1 MTRKQLS
8 SWLAIFAEVR
18 PDEVLVTLLLATR
31 VYIIMFG
38 YYLLKPVREALILE
52 HGTPEL
58 RSYILA
64 MQALI
69 LLVAIPL
76 YSYFM
81 RNRIGEHVYRSIT
94 IFFVINLLIFYLLGT
109 SGVYIGTVFFIWLG
123 IFSVGQVAQF
133 WALAADVHTV
143 SAGQRVFAII
153 ALGGS
158 LGAVSGSQSAHMLF
172 PYAGSYGMLL
182 IAAGLLMFTILIYKR
197 SGMESVMPEPHK
209 LKEPMNI
216 AGGFAVVWS
225 SPYLR
230 MVAVFVVLL
239 NVINSTGE
247 FIFAKMVV
255 QQAEI
260 AVASGVSK
268 SVAIGE
274 IYSTYFLWVNAF
286 GVFFQAFVVSR
297 LFRYIGVH
305 WSVMIL
311 PVIATIGYA
320 VIAFFPIFT
329 VIRAIKILENST
341 DYSISQ
347 TTRHALFLPVSQ
359 SGKYDGKT
367 AIDTFFWRFGDLMH
381 AAIIFGGTNWFNL
394 SVYQFAAVNM
404 TIGLFWI
411 VLALRIGDGYRAL
424 AAPHLTQSPCVEN
437 VDKAASAV
445 SDR

>member
-8 SWLAIFAEVR
+8 SWLAVFADVR
-18 PDEVLVTLLLATR
+18 PDEVLLTLLLATR
-31 VYIIMFG
+31 VFIIMFG

-52 HGTPEL
+52 HGSPEL

-64 MQALI
+64 MQAII
-69 LLVAIPL
+69 LLLAIPL

-81 RNRIGEHVYRSIT
+81 RNRIGEHVYRTIT
-94 IFFVINLLIFYLLGT
+94 IFFVVNLLIFYVLG
-109 SGVYIGTVFFIWLG
+109 SNGVNIGTVFFIWLG

-133 WALAADVHTV
+133 WALAADIHTV

-158 LGAVSGSQSAHMLF
+158 LGAVTGSQSAHMLF
-172 PYAGSYGMLL
+172 PWAGSYGMML
-182 IAAGLLMFTILIYKR
+182 IAAGLLLLTTLIYMR
-197 SGMESVMPEPHK
+197 SGMESVVPEPRK
-209 LKEPMNI
+209 LKEPLSI
-216 AGGFAVVWS
+216 GGGFAVVWS
-225 SPYLR
+225 SSYLR
-230 MVAVFVVLL
+230 MVALFVILL

-274 IYSTYFLWVNAF
+274 IYSTYFLWVNAL

-305 WSVMIL
+305 WSVLIL
-311 PVIATIGYA
+311 PVIATLGYA

-341 DYSISQ
+341 DYSIQQ

-359 SGKYDGKT
+359 IAKYDGKT

-381 AAIIFGGTNWFNL
+381 AAIIFGGTHWFNL
-394 SVYQFAAVNM
+394 SIYQFAALNM

-411 VLALRIGDGYRAL
+411 VLALRMGNEYRAL
-424 AAPHLTQSPCVEN
+424 AAPHLEVPVNAE
-437 VDKAASAV
+437 KAV
-445 SDR
+445 STVLER